1 MGITLGLDIGT
12 QYCYAG
18 YYDEN
23 ARFQVAFPCDGT
35 GAEYGIPTDV
45 AYNRSTKRFKFG
57 FDARQQRSSGG
68 SEWGFLSGDTSLKT
82 LMRGAFRTSSLVFG
96 RHGLEEV
103 MEQFL
108 QYIAGEI
115 RNHIGRDR
123 IFERINIAFPD
134 VTAEGTH
141 YFAQKLREL
150 VAKAFCIDQGKVFVR
165 SESEYAADL
174 LKRIFNKQGT
184 LPPSFCTIDVG
195 AGTTDI
201 SLVRLKERK
210 YVSEFFGAFDFGGKY
225 IDQELI
231 NMGAVPRNA
240 SDIQM
245 LGHKKWMFEEAGGLS
260 ISGLGDR
267 SPEFYRNT
275 VSQYLS
281 KNGNVRDLLSNLIPE
296 SGESVNESLHGFFDG
311 CWKSKIESCT
321 IIAMGGSST
330 IPWVSE
336 KIGSGMQFYGERYGI
351 TMTMERLEEIGSD
364 FGATNSNFLAMAAA
378 SYGKDIC
385 YGQRQAINPRT
396 DNWSSFTYAVKAY
409 DGDDEVYVIL
419 ARRGRSERKE
429 TERNECATRQ
439 TANGEPIDFDPGR
452 NLFRLELK
460 KDLPER
466 MSEIK
471 GEDIEEYIKRALPL
485 KEGDFVN
492 LTGTIP
498 NSAGKA
504 YKRILKFV
512 YGASVGSQL
521 QVNAIE
527 ESKGEGQS
535 LWTLIKNKLKS
546 KTR

>member
-45 AYNRSTKRFKFG
+45 AYNSSTQMFKFG
-57 FDARQQRSSGG
+57 FDARQQRSSVD
-68 SEWGFLSGDTSLKT
+68 SKWGFLSGDTSLKT
-82 LMRGAFRTSSLVFG
+82 LMRGSFRTPSLVLG
-96 RHGLEEV
+96 HKLEEV
-103 MEQFL
+103 MEKFL

-150 VAKAFCIDQGKVFVR
+150 VAKAFRIDQGKVFVR

-174 LKRIFNKQGT
+174 LKRIFNKQGK

-231 NMGAVPRNA
+231 NMGAVSPNA

-245 LGHKKWMFEEAGGLS
+245 LGYKKWMFGEAGGLS
-260 ISGLGDR
+260 ISGVGDI
-267 SPEFYRNT
+267 SAEDYCDT
-275 VSQYLS
+275 VKQYLS
-281 KNGNVRDLLSNLIPE
+281 ENGKVRDLLSNLIPE
-296 SGESVNESLHGFFDG
+296 SGESVNESLHYFFNG
-311 CWKSKIESCT
+311 CRESRSSCT

-336 KIGSGMQFYGERYGI
+336 KIESGMKFYGKRYGI

-460 KDLPER
+460 KELPER

-485 KEGDFVN
+485 KEGEFVN

-498 NSAGKA
+498 KSAGKA

-535 LWTLIKNKLKS
+535 LWTLIKNKLRS
-546 KTR
+546 

>member
-45 AYNRSTKRFKFG
+45 AYNKDTKRFKFG
-57 FDARQQRSSGG
+57 FDARQQRSSGDG
-68 SEWGFLSGDTSLKT
+68 EWRFLPGDTSLKT
-82 LMRGAFRTSSLVFG
+82 LMRAYCEENPSYAFGYR
-96 RHGLEEV
+96 LEYV
-103 MEQFL
+103 MRQFL

-115 RNHIGRDR
+115 RNHIEENR

-150 VAKAFCIDQGKVFVR
+150 VAEAFEIGQEKVFVK

-174 LKRIFNKQGT
+174 LKRIFNKQGN
-184 LPPSFCTIDVG
+184 LPPSFCTVDVG

-201 SLVRLKERK
+201 SLVRLTENRE

-231 NMGAVPRNA
+231 NMGAVSRNA

-245 LGHKKWMFEEAGGLS
+245 LGYKKWMFGEAGGLS
-260 ISGLGDR
+260 ISGGR
-267 SPEFYRNT
+267 SAEDCRNT
-275 VSQYLS
+275 VRQYLS
-281 KNGNVRDLLSNLIPE
+281 ENGKVIELLSRLIPRE
-296 SGESVNESLHGFFDG
+296 ETVNESLHDFFDRPG
-311 CWKSKIESCT
+311 ESKPSCT

-336 KIGSGMQFYGERYGI
+336 KIEFGMQFYGKRYGI
-351 TMTMERLEEIGSD
+351 TMTMRRLEEIGRD

-378 SYGKDIC
+378 SYGRDIR
-385 YGQRQAINPRT
+385 YGQWQAINPRT

-419 ARRGRSERKE
+419 ARRGRSEHNE

-439 TANGEPIDFDPGR
+439 TANGEAIDFDPGR

-460 KDLPER
+460 KDLPEG
-466 MSEIK
+466 MCEIR
-471 GEDIEEYIKRALPL
+471 GRYIEEYIERALPL

-492 LTGTIP
+492 LTGIIP

-535 LWTLIKNKLKS
+535 LWTRIKNKL
-546 KTR
+546 R